1 MRPTVGLMPT
11 SIMLLEGV
19 RMEPEVSVPTLAA
32 HRLAA
37 FENLELNRRRIL
49 LRRIG
54 GGAMFLLGVAFFAGF
69 ELMDH
74 QKPVLFALT
83 WMGVALLMLF
93 IVVLGLIDLRLT
105 MRLRRRDRD
114 DP

>member
-1 MRPTVGLMPT
+1 MNAIPAILA
-11 SIMLLEGV
+11 LLTAAAGWYY
-19 RMEPEVSVPTLAA
+19 MFYSKAA

-37 FENLELNRRRIL
+37 FENSELNRRRIL